1 MHLVVGGGGGFCSSL
16 SGLFSGCGGQLFFFF
31 SFRFFSS
38 HISEGKGLRN
48 KGAEKWG
55 LVCCAR
61 ELMQSP
67 ERARCSAALDSDTE
81 IQGHGQCPSHGVNE
95 GI

>member
-1 MHLVVGGGGGFCSSL
+1 MVVVFVLPCLGFFLGVGGND
-16 SGLFSGCGGQLFFFF
+16 FFFF

>member
-1 MHLVVGGGGGFCSSL
+1 MVVGSGGGFYSSL
-16 SGLFSGCGGQLFFFF
+16 SGLFVWVWGAMIFFF
-31 SFRFFSS
+31 FRFFSS

-48 KGAEKWG
+48 GGAEKWG

-81 IQGHGQCPSHGVNE
+81 IQGHDQRPSHGVRE